1 VISPV
6 IGNLDTADSSAY
18 RDHISNRL
26 PQAETPQPAVAPRIS
41 LEHSLKRRS
50 RFLSNDSAIVASLAA
65 MILLVALGGIKLSRI
80 VAANMLRADAQS
92 TSGVWATT
100 LDDAIDEIPAILNG
114 ASPSAK
120 TKHLLENASQAGDIY
135 RYKVWN
141 RTGRVV
147 FMSERMDSSQES
159 TPSGPIIARSVLS
172 GSAFTEG
179 HVGKPPQN
187 PAYFADSYIPI
198 KRNGVVIGVF
208 EVYLDQSADKALY
221 ERSFLLTE
229 SIIAIA
235 VLLAGGFPGFI
246 VYRKM
251 MAHRAAEAEALFL
264 AEHDSLTGMPNRKR
278 LGEAAKAALAWT
290 RRNQS
295 YVAALLIDLD
305 RFKEVNDN
313 FGHAAGDDVL
323 RTLAIRL
330 NSAIR
335 DEDMAARLGGDEF
348 VILQVG
354 MAQPTGAGSL
364 ADRLMKI
371 LSEPYEVGDSQVMC
385 GASIGIA
392 IASTDAQEWDALLS
406 CADTALYKAKA
417 EGRNTVCFFEAGM
430 DATIRKRRGLEADL
444 RRALGTNAFQLAYQ
458 PLFSFHDESLL
469 GFEALLRWPEG
480 WEPESPA
487 AFIPV
492 AEESGLIAPIGA
504 WVLETACRTA
514 VAWPHALKIAVNLSP
529 VQFRQGDVVAV
540 VEAALNASGLNPER
554 LELEVTESLWLK
566 NTDAVLDQLAQ
577 LRKLGISIALD
588 DFGTGYSSLS
598 YLWKFPFDRVKIDRS
613 FVTEMERDP
622 KAMAIVNSIVA
633 MGKSLHLTITAEG
646 VETRDQALALR
657 NAGCDQ
663 AQGYLFGRPLS
674 ETLAN
679 ALANGVPVS
688 PLA

>member
-1 VISPV
+1 
-6 IGNLDTADSSAY
+6 
-18 RDHISNRL
+18 
-26 PQAETPQPAVAPRIS
+26 
-41 LEHSLKRRS
+41 LEHSLKRHS
-50 RFLSNDSAIVASLAA
+50 RFLPNDSAIVIALAG
-65 MILLVALGGIKLSRI
+65 MILLVALGGIKLSRV
-80 VAANMLRADAQS
+80 VAANMLRADGQS
-92 TSGVWATT
+92 TSSVWAVT
-100 LDDAIDEIPAILNG
+100 LADSVDEIPAILDG
-114 ASPSAK
+114 APPSDK
-120 TKHLLENASQAGDIY
+120 TKQLLENASQAGDIY
-135 RYKVWN
+135 RCKVWSK
-141 RTGRVV
+141 TGRVV
-147 FMSERMDSSQES
+147 FISERMNSSEELTTSAEKTRQ
-159 TPSGPIIARSVLS
+159 IIVRSILS
-172 GSAFTEG
+172 GDAFTEG
-179 HVGKPPQN
+179 HAGKPPLN

-198 KRNGVVIGVF
+198 KRNGSVIGVF
-208 EVYLDQSADKALY
+208 EVYLDQTADKALY

-235 VLLAGGFPGFI
+235 VLLAGGFPGFM

-305 RFKEVNDN
+305 RFKEINDN
-313 FGHAAGDDVL
+313 FGHAAGDEVL
-323 RTLAIRL
+323 RVLAIRL
-330 NSAIR
+330 NSATR

-371 LSEPYEVGDSQVMC
+371 LSQPYDVGDSQVTC

-392 IASTDAQEWDALLS
+392 VASTDAQEWDALLS

-417 EGRNTVCFFEAGM
+417 EGRNAVCFFEAGM
-430 DATIRKRRGLEADL
+430 DATIRSRRRLEADL
-444 RRALGTNAFQLAYQ
+444 RRALETNAFQLAYQ

-469 GFEALLRWPEG
+469 GFEALLRWPQG

-492 AEESGLIAPIGA
+492 AEESGLIVPIGT

-514 VAWPHALKIAVNLSP
+514 AAWPDALKVAVNLSP
-529 VQFRQGDVVAV
+529 VQFRQGDIVAV
-540 VEAALNASGLNPER
+540 VEAALSASGLDPER

-566 NTDAVLDQLAQ
+566 NTDAVLDQLAR
-577 LRKLGISIALD
+577 LRQLGISIALD

-646 VETRDQALALR
+646 VETPSQAQALCK
-657 NAGCDQ
+657 AGCDQ
-663 AQGYLFGRPLS
+663 VQGYLFGRPLS
-674 ETLAN
+674 KTLAN

>member
-1 VISPV
+1 MK
-6 IGNLDTADSSAY
+6 
-18 RDHISNRL
+18 R
-26 PQAETPQPAVAPRIS
+26 PA
-41 LEHSLKRRS
+41 
-50 RFLSNDSAIVASLAA
+50 RFLSNDSAIVALLAA
-65 MILLVALGGIKLSRI
+65 LILLVALGGIKLSRV
-80 VAANMLRADAQS
+80 VAANMLRADGQS
-92 TSGVWATT
+92 TSSVWAASLANT
-100 LDDAIDEIPAILNG
+100 IDEIPAILDG
-114 ASPSAK
+114 APPSDKA
-120 TKHLLENASQAGDIY
+120 KHLLDNASQAGAIY

-141 RTGRVV
+141 KTGRVV
-147 FMSERMDSSQES
+147 FLSERMDSSQEPTTS
-159 TPSGPIIARSVLS
+159 AEEPRQRITRSILS
-172 GSAFTEG
+172 GSSFTEG
-179 HVGKPPQN
+179 HVGKPPLN
-187 PAYFADSYIPI
+187 PAYFAESYVPI
-198 KRNGVVIGVF
+198 IRNGSVIGVF
-208 EVYLDQSADKALY
+208 EVYLDQTADKALY

-235 VLLAGGFPGFI
+235 VLLAGGFPGFM

-251 MAHRAAEAEALFL
+251 MAHRASEAEALFL

-278 LGEAAKAALAWT
+278 LEEAAKAALAWT

-295 YVAALLIDLD
+295 YVAAMLIDLD
-305 RFKEVNDN
+305 RFKEINDTL
-313 FGHAAGDDVL
+313 GHAAGDEVL
-323 RTLAIRL
+323 RLLAIRL

-354 MAQPTGAGSL
+354 MAQPIGACSL
-364 ADRLMKI
+364 SDRLMKV
-371 LSEPYEVGDSQVMC
+371 LSEPYEIGDSQMVC
-385 GASIGIA
+385 GVSIGIA
-392 IASTDAQEWDALLS
+392 VAPTDAREWHTLLS

-430 DATIRKRRGLEADL
+430 DATIRRRRRLEADL
-444 RRALGTNAFQLAYQ
+444 RRALDTNAFQLAYQ

-469 GFEALLRWPEG
+469 GFEALLRWPEH

-487 AFIPV
+487 TFIPV
-492 AEESGLIAPIGA
+492 AEESGLIVPIGA

-514 VAWPHALKIAVNLSP
+514 AAWPAPLKVAVNLSP
-529 VQFRQGDVVAV
+529 VQFRQGDIVAV
-540 VEAALNASGLNPER
+540 VEAALNASGLDPER

-566 NTDAVLDQLAQ
+566 NTDAVLEQLAR

-613 FVTEMERDP
+613 FVTEMETDP

-646 VETRDQALALR
+646 VETPTQAQALSK
-657 NAGCDQ
+657 AGCDQ

-674 ETLAN
+674 KTLAN
-679 ALANGVPVS
+679 ALAEGVPAS